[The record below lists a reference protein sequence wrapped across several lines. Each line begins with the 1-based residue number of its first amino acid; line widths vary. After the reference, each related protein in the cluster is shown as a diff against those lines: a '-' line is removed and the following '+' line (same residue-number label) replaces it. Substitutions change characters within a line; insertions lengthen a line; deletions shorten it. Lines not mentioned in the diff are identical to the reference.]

1 MEKVF
6 AVYIMRKS
14 KYLEDQLTL
23 AASRVREIERLRTEA
38 LKEEAMTIIHA
49 TRQIR
54 EILDKENLAMSVF
67 LAVEDLPGIID
78 QFLSGKEQIRL
89 TPNLVFR
96 EDGKE

>member
-1 MEKVF
+1 
-6 AVYIMRKS
+6 MRKS

-54 EILDKENLAMSVF
+54 EFLDKENLTMSVF

>member
-1 MEKVF
+1 
-6 AVYIMRKS
+6 MRKS
-14 KYLEDQLTL
+14 KYLEAQK
-23 AASRVREIERLRTEA
+23 AIAVNRVREIEQLKTEA
-38 LKEEAMTIIHA
+38 LKEEASIIVHT

-54 EILDKENLAMSVF
+54 EILDKENLTMSVF

-89 TPNLVFR
+89 TPNLVFS

>member
-23 AASRVREIERLRTEA
+23 AASRVIEIERLRTEA

-54 EILDKENLAMSVF
+54 EILDKENLTLSVI
-67 LAVEDLPGIID
+67 LGVEDLPGIID
-78 QFLSGKEQIRL
+78 QLLSGKEKIGL
-89 TPNLVFR
+89 TPVLVFR
-96 EDGKE
+96 ENGKE

>member
-1 MEKVF
+1 
-6 AVYIMRKS
+6 MRKS

-23 AASRVREIERLRTEA
+23 AESRVKEIERLRTEA
-38 LKEEAMTIIHA
+38 LKEETMTIINA
-49 TRQIR
+49 TSQIR
-54 EILDKENLAMSVF
+54 EILDKENLTISVF

-89 TPNLVFR
+89 TPNLVFS

>member
-14 KYLEDQLTL
+14 KYLEAQK
-23 AASRVREIERLRTEA
+23 AIAVNRVREIEQLKTEA
-38 LKEEAMTIIHA
+38 LKEEASIIVHT

-54 EILDKENLAMSVF
+54 EILDKENLTMSVF

-89 TPNLVFR
+89 TPNLVFS